1 MILGPLSL
9 LPPYSTEVPGTA
21 ARAGGVRLLPVF
33 AVTVLRAVSPRALL
47 TYLYKSLLR

>member
-21 ARAGGVRLLPVF
+21 ARAGGRPVASRICSYGAAGSVTSRSPHLLV
-33 AVTVLRAVSPRALL
+33 
-47 TYLYKSLLR
+47 